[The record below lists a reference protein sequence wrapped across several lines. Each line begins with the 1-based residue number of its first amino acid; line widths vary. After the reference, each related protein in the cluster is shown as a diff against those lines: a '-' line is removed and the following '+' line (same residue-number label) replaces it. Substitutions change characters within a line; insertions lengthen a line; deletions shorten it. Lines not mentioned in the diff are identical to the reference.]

1 MTGNESPGS
10 TEPAPGTLGAILAKT
25 SKGMADKLAELREG
39 LDHPGEKGS
48 AAEEIVAGCPLRPYA
63 DQPGTPNQ
71 CRERS
76 EDLNDSFAVLRL
88 VDQLG

>member
-39 LDHPGEKGS
+39 LDHPVRRGAPRRRS
-48 AAEEIVAGCPLRPYA
+48 SPAAHCGIR
-63 DQPGTPNQ
+63 
-71 CRERS
+71 RS
-76 EDLNDSFAVLRL
+76 TWHTKPVP
-88 VDQLG
+88 